1 MPCTTSA
8 TVSKSSSLASSNL
21 FMSKWVR
28 DSERFSVD
36 SERSRQPE
44 CWLTTN
50 LCSRSQYRHHAQC
63 LSSLQSDLVCLQSS
77 LRCST

>member
-1 MPCTTSA
+1 MPRTTSA
-8 TVSKSSSLASSNL
+8 TVSKSSSSASSNL

-36 SERSRQPE
+36 SERSRQPA

-50 LCSRSQYRHHAQC
+50 LCSCFQCKHYAQC
-63 LSSLQSDLVCLQSS
+63 LPNLQSDPAYLQSS